1 VEDFM
6 NARTPS
12 NSLSGPDAAVGP
24 LVVSEAN
31 PRYFTVAASDAADR
45 RAVYLTGSHVN
56 NNFHDGSGPGADCA
70 EIPERN
76 DYRGYLEFLKERG
89 HNFIRLWR
97 WEQFRSQVAGAPS
110 TSA

>member
-1 VEDFM
+1 MLPESK
-6 NARTPS
+6 NATIY
-12 NSLSGPDAAVGP
+12 GPGAAGP

-31 PRYFTVAASDAADR
+31 SRYFTVAADDVADR

-70 EIPERN
+70 ETPEPN
-76 DYRGYLEFLKERG
+76 DFRGYLEFLKSAATTLSGCGAGSSSSR
-89 HNFIRLWR
+89 
-97 WEQFRSQVAGAPS
+97 RSPGAPS